1 METRSANAKTRGM
14 KAKLVT
20 KKATVTKARG
30 TKEKSKSKLV
40 VTKKR
45 VTKKEIVEPE
55 EEEEKEEEI
64 EEEEEEEKEEIEE
77 EEKEED
83 DIDDTPE
90 HLASKSK
97 IKSKSITPKKN
108 KVSQDAPRNANADIL
123 NADTHPD
130 ASKYNDEVFIK
141 STLAI
146 GIDLIDANDAFTA
159 VEVAEE
165 LIGRANSVTKGDE
178 KMLFLIDTLSALAG
192 SRHSAE
198 LRINDC
204 FGRVLLELASLLDD
218 HSIYKTQI
226 IRETLQQVHYR
237 LTTILYESRG
247 FHNEGSAMAEIPLGL
262 NELQQFESVIK
273 MLGEKMN

>member
-30 TKEKSKSKLV
+30 TKEKSKSK
-40 VTKKR
+40 KR

-64 EEEEEEEKEEIEE
+64 EEEEEEKEEIEE

-108 KVSQDAPRNANADIL
+108 KVSQDTSRNTNADIL

>member
-1 METRSANAKTRGM
+1 M

-30 TKEKSKSKLV
+30 TKEKAKSKLV

-108 KVSQDAPRNANADIL
+108 KVSQDASRNTNADIL

-141 STLAI
+141 STIAI

-226 IRETLQQVHYR
+226 IRETFQQVHYR

>member
-1 METRSANAKTRGM
+1 M

-40 VTKKR
+40 VTKKKR

-64 EEEEEEEKEEIEE
+64 EEEEEEKEEEIEE
-77 EEKEED
+77 EEEKVED

-108 KVSQDAPRNANADIL
+108 KVSPDASRNTNADIL

-146 GIDLIDANDAFTA
+146 GIDLINANDAFTA

-226 IRETLQQVHYR
+226 IRETFQQVHYR

-247 FHNEGSAMAEIPLGL
+247 FHNEGSAMAEISLGL

>member
-1 METRSANAKTRGM
+1 M

-30 TKEKSKSKLV
+30 TKEKAKLV
-40 VTKKR
+40 VTKKKR

-55 EEEEKEEEI
+55 EEEEKE
-64 EEEEEEEKEEIEE
+64 EEIEE

-108 KVSQDAPRNANADIL
+108 KVSQDASRNTNADIL

-165 LIGRANSVTKGDE
+165 LIGRANSVTNGDE

-226 IRETLQQVHYR
+226 IRETFQQVHYR

-247 FHNEGSAMAEIPLGL
+247 FHNEGSAMAEISLGL